1 MTVTETRPPA
11 AGETDAQRSVA
22 ASWYR
27 GGTSKCWI
35 FKAEDLPADPTE
47 RDAVLLRAFG
57 SPDDRQVDGVG
68 GATSTT
74 SKAMVVD
81 SDTTEPGLVR
91 YQFAQVSIDRPVI
104 EWDSNCGNC
113 ATGLALYA
121 VESELVERGA
131 ERTTVRLLNTI
142 TGLEL
147 VTVVDTPGGAIP
159 TPGDTVV
166 PGTPFPGPSVALRFD
181 RESWSSYGTE
191 LPSGNAEDILRA
203 GDLRARATLVDA
215 GVPAA
220 FMLAGDLGMTARETP
235 DEFNARIADFF
246 ALRTAAREAM
256 NLTGLGPDAQSV
268 PKIGIIAA
276 AEPGD
281 GVDLHARMVS
291 MTAVHPAIG
300 VTSAIAVAAAA
311 GVAGSTV
318 DQAIGGLRSSVLR
331 IGTLAGPIKVEL
343 ERGADGRALW
353 AMVHRSARH
362 IAEAII
368 YVP

>member
-1 MTVTETRPPA
+1 MSIDTEALTRAVP
-11 AGETDAQRSVA
+11 

-35 FKAEDLPADPTE
+35 FKSEDLPVDTSE

-57 SPDDRQVDGVG
+57 SPDNRQLDGVG

-81 SDTTEPGLVR
+81 TAASEPGIVR
-91 YQFAQVSIDRPVI
+91 YQFAQISIDRDTI

-121 VESELVERGA
+121 VESDMVERDA
-131 ERTTVRLLNTI
+131 TRTTVRLINTI

-147 VTVVDTPGGAIP
+147 VTVVDTPNGKIP
-159 TPGDTVV
+159 SPGETVV
-166 PGTPFPGPSVALRFD
+166 PGTAFPGPSVALKFD
-181 RESWSSYGTE
+181 EQSWSSYGAL
-191 LPSGNAEDILRA
+191 LPTGKAEDQLESGA
-203 GDLRARATLVDA
+203 LTARVTLVDA
-215 GVPAA
+215 GAPAA
-220 FMLAGDLGMTARETP
+220 FMIAGDLGMTATESAS
-235 DEFNARIADFF
+235 EFNARIEDFF
-246 ALRTAAREAM
+246 ALRSLARTAM
-256 NLTGLGPDAQSV
+256 KLDFLGPDGQSV
-268 PKIGIIAA
+268 PKIGIVAA
-276 AEPGD
+276 ATEGD

-311 GVAGSTV
+311 GVPGSTV
-318 DQAIGGLRSSVLR
+318 DQVLGGFTGNVLT
-331 IGTLAGPIKVEL
+331 IGTLAGPIKLEL
-343 ERGADGRALW
+343 GRGDDGRVEW

>member
-1 MTVTETRPPA
+1 MTTVESA
-11 AGETDAQRSVA
+11 AVREATAQRSVP

-35 FKAEDLPADPTE
+35 FRAADLPADPLE

-57 SPDDRQVDGVG
+57 SPDFRQVDGVG

-74 SKAMVVD
+74 SKAMVVEPD
-81 SDTTEPGLVR
+81 ITEPGLVR
-91 YQFAQVSIDRPVI
+91 YQFAQVSIDRPAI

-159 TPGDTVV
+159 SPGDTVV
-166 PGTPFPGPSVALRFD
+166 PGTPFPGPSVALKFD
-181 RESWSSYGTE
+181 RSSWSSYGSV
-191 LPSGNAEDILRA
+191 LPSGNAEDVLEADGLI
-203 GDLRARATLVDA
+203 ARATLVDA

-220 FMLAGDLGMTARETP
+220 FMLASDLGMTARETP
-235 DEFNARIADFF
+235 DEFNARIQDFF
-246 ALRTAAREAM
+246 ALRSAARAAM
-256 NLTGLGPDAQSV
+256 NLDGLGPDAQSV
-268 PKIGIIAA
+268 PKIGIISPAK
-276 AEPGD
+276 PGED
-281 GVDLHARMVS
+281 VDLHARMVS

-311 GVAGSTV
+311 GIPGSIV
-318 DQAIGGLRSSVLR
+318 DQVLGGLTGSVLR
-331 IGTLAGPIKVEL
+331 IGTLAGPIKLEL
-343 ERGADGRALW
+343 ERAADGSVVW